1 MQAVLT
7 GDIVNSTLL
16 SALNER
22 KLIKQ
27 LEAVLSPYQYEFYRG
42 DSFQVYLKN
51 AKNALR
57 TSMLCRAAAI
67 KFSQAGAGRVNDVRL
82 SIGIGETKTSFKNLS
97 TAKGE
102 PFILSGRAFD
112 QISKSGARLIILTRE
127 NKWLENQ
134 SMQIIA
140 QYADAVFKELTPKQ
154 ASVIFEL
161 LNGQNQ
167 FAAAKRLKK
176 SKSTVS
182 QHANSGRW
190 IEIERLLQ
198 HFENIIEHLL

>member
-16 SALNER
+16 SAVNER

-27 LEAVLSPYQYEFYRG
+27 LQAVLSPYQYEFYRG

-57 TSMLCRAAAI
+57 ITMLCRAAAI
-67 KFSQAGAGRVNDVRL
+67 KFSQAGEGRINDVRL
-82 SIGIGETKTSFKNLS
+82 SIGIGETRTSFKNLS

-102 PFILSGRAFD
+102 PFILSGRALD
-112 QISKSGARLIILTRE
+112 QISKSGARLAILTGE

-140 QYADAVFKELTPKQ
+140 EYADAVFKGLTPKQ

-161 LNGQNQ
+161 LNGHTQL
-167 FAAAKRLKK
+167 AAAKRLKK
-176 SKSTVS
+176 SKSTIS
-182 QHANSGRW
+182 QHVNSGRW
-190 IEIERLLQ
+190 TEIERLLQ
-198 HFENIIEHLL
+198 HFENISEHLS